1 MIIKRKV
8 YKKILSYVL
17 GCDSCGKQI
26 KGTMVVVAIRKSAK
40 GIHGRKQWD
49 TKRKFNFHLKC
60 MRMKYMQGQFRLK

>member
-26 KGTMVVVAIRKSAK
+26 KGTMVVVAIRRPDK
-40 GIHGRKQWD
+40 GIHGRRQWV

-60 MRMKYMQGQFRLK
+60 MKGKFQLK